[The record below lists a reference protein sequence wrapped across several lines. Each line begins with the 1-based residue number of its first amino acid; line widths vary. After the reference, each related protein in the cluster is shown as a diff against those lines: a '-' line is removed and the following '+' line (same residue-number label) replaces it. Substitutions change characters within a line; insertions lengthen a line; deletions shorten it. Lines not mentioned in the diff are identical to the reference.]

1 MHVYYNPK
9 CINHISSLM
18 SKDVAYYA
26 GMQVVALL
34 ACVCLYINVDISCD
48 FYINELWFTKQII
61 RFW

>member
-48 FYINELWFTKQII
+48 FYINEL
-61 RFW
+61 